1 MLSGDGMNKA
11 FSVSVEHEAVGVGGA
26 SVEGVTENGVAGVG
40 EVDTDLV
47 LATSTELDEQ
57 QRIATLLLEIAR
69 FCQ

>member
-11 FSVSVEHEAVGVGGA
+11 FSVSVEHEAVGAGGA
-26 SVEGVTENGVAGVG
+26 FVEGVTENGVAGVG
-40 EVDTDLV
+40 EVDADLV

-57 QRIATLLLEIAR
+57 QRIATLLLERAH